1 MGIALVRSMESAP
14 AEHSAA
20 NSRAK
25 TQRTPKS
32 GLAKR
37 YQVGIR
43 TIENWQYSGVIYARF
58 EQGRAVFD
66 VADCDERLLGYD
78 KGKPCHHLNPNTR

>member
-1 MGIALVRSMESAP
+1 MGIALVRLMESAP
-14 AEHSAA
+14 AEHAAA

-25 TQRTPKS
+25 TLRTTKS

-66 VADCDERLLGYD
+66 VADCDERLLGQD
-78 KGKPCHHLNPNTR
+78 KGKPCPHLNPNTR

>member
-1 MGIALVRSMESAP
+1 MESAP
-14 AEHSAA
+14 AEHAAA

-25 TQRTPKS
+25 TLRATKS

-66 VADCDERLLGYD
+66 AADCDERLLGHN
-78 KGKPCHHLNPNTR
+78 KGKPCHRLNPNTR

>member
-1 MGIALVRSMESAP
+1 MESAP

-43 TIENWQYSGVIYARF
+43 TIENWRYSGVIYARS
-58 EQGRAVFD
+58 EEGRAVFD
-66 VADCDERLLGYD
+66 VAECDERLLAYD
-78 KGKPCHHLNPNTR
+78 KGQPCHHLNPKTR

>member
-1 MGIALVRSMESAP
+1 MESAP
-14 AEHSAA
+14 AEHAAA

-25 TQRTPKS
+25 TLRTTKS

-66 VADCDERLLGYD
+66 AADCDERLLGYD
-78 KGKPCHHLNPNTR
+78 KGKPCHRLNPNTR

>member
-1 MGIALVRSMESAP
+1 MESAP

-25 TQRTPKS
+25 PQRTPKS

-66 VADCDERLLGYD
+66 VADCDSSATT
-78 KGKPCHHLNPNTR
+78 KGSHTITSIRTLDDPLQS

>member
-1 MGIALVRSMESAP
+1 MESAP
-14 AEHSAA
+14 AENPAV

-25 TQRTPKS
+25 PQRTPKS

-66 VADCDERLLGYD
+66 VADCDERLLRYD
-78 KGKPCHHLNPNTR
+78 KGKPYHHLNPNTR

>member
-1 MGIALVRSMESAP
+1 MGIALVRSIESAP
-14 AEHSAA
+14 AEHAAA

-25 TQRTPKS
+25 TLRTTKN

-43 TIENWQYSGVIYARF
+43 TIENWHYSGVICARF
-58 EQGRAVFD
+58 EEGRAIFD

-78 KGKPCHHLNPNTR
+78 KGKPRHHLNPNTR

>member
-1 MGIALVRSMESAP
+1 MESAP

-43 TIENWQYSGVIYARF
+43 TIENWQYSGVIYARS
-58 EQGRAVFD
+58 EQKEAIIFVN
-66 VADCDERLLGYD
+66 A
-78 KGKPCHHLNPNTR
+78 NATWPNALRKSSACR

>member
-1 MGIALVRSMESAP
+1 
-14 AEHSAA
+14 
-20 NSRAK
+20 
-25 TQRTPKS
+25 
-32 GLAKR
+32 
-37 YQVGIR
+37 VGTR

-78 KGKPCHHLNPNTR
+78 NGKPCHHLNPNTR

>member
-1 MGIALVRSMESAP
+1 MESAP
-14 AEHSAA
+14 AEHAAA

-25 TQRTPKS
+25 TLRTTKS

-66 VADCDERLLGYD
+66 AADCDERVLGHD
-78 KGKPCHHLNPNTR
+78 KGKPCYRLNPNTR

>member
-1 MGIALVRSMESAP
+1 MSIALVRSKESAP
-14 AEHSAA
+14 AEHAAA

-25 TQRTPKS
+25 TLRAAKS
-32 GLAKR
+32 GLAER

-43 TIENWQYSGVIYARF
+43 TIENWHYSGVIYARF

-66 VADCDERLLGYD
+66 VA
-78 KGKPCHHLNPNTR
+78 

>member
-1 MGIALVRSMESAP
+1 MGIALVRSIESAP
-14 AEHSAA
+14 AEHAAA

-25 TQRTPKS
+25 PLRTTKS
-32 GLAKR
+32 GMAER
-37 YQVGIR
+37 YQVGTR

-66 VADCDERLLGYD
+66 VADCDERLLGQD
-78 KGKPCHHLNPNTR
+78 KETPCPHLNPNTR

>member
-1 MGIALVRSMESAP
+1 MESAP

-25 TQRTPKS
+25 PQRTPKS

-66 VADCDERLLGYD
+66 AADCDERLLGHD
-78 KGKPCHHLNPNTR
+78 KGKPCHRLNPNTR